1 MLQLFIKDFYT
12 QRKTSYLIPLLLL
25 PGLLSF
31 VKNIPEQNYW
41 LQVILYS
48 LIIGFIA
55 YYLTSNTN
63 FSTNESDK
71 NQNWLLLSLPVTRQ
85 NIVNAKFIMIAFWWL
100 ISYFYVIIVYYI
112 GKNFY
117 IFPPFPFLDYNI
129 IIGSLCI
136 TYVLLSLFYPVF
148 FAFGFRM
155 AGLIGLSIFSLIIIY
170 IATVMIIRDFS
181 SFTFSTIENPI
192 LPLVL
197 FTLIFV
203 TISYCLSLFIY
214 TKKDF

>member
-1 MLQLFIKDFYT
+1 MLQLFVKDFYT

-85 NIVNAKFIMIAFWWL
+85 NIVNAKFIMIAVWWL
-100 ISYFYVIIVYYI
+100 ISYFYVIVVYYI
-112 GKNFY
+112 GKKF
-117 IFPPFPFLDYNI
+117 IFFHPFPFLI
-129 IIGSLCI
+129 
-136 TYVLLSLFYPVF
+136 
-148 FAFGFRM
+148 
-155 AGLIGLSIFSLIIIY
+155 
-170 IATVMIIRDFS
+170 
-181 SFTFSTIENPI
+181 
-192 LPLVL
+192 
-197 FTLIFV
+197 
-203 TISYCLSLFIY
+203 TIS
-214 TKKDF
+214 